1 LPARH
6 WRRGIG
12 TTIST
17 TTSTIMERIDRHN
30 IMTEEKDL
38 RYPVGRFNAAEAATP
53 ATRAA
58 NLETLKSAPEHLRAT
73 VSGLSEIQLDTP
85 YREGGWTIRQVV
97 HHLADSHANA
107 YIRVKLALTEDWPTV
122 KPYDEAAW
130 ARLADSREPIEGSLA
145 MFAALHARWIA
156 LMESLSDE
164 DFQKGFMHPV
174 LGRQTLDGSLGM
186 YAWHSR
192 HHTAHVTSLR
202 ARQGW

>member
-1 LPARH
+1 
-6 WRRGIG
+6 
-12 TTIST
+12 
-17 TTSTIMERIDRHN
+17 MERISPHN

-53 ATRAA
+53 AARAA
-58 NLETLKSAPEHLRAT
+58 NLETLKAAPEHLRAA
-73 VSGLSEIQLDTP
+73 VSGLSDVQLDTP

-107 YIRVKLALTEDWPTV
+107 YIRVKLALTEEWPTV

-130 ARLADSREPIEGSLA
+130 AKLADSREPIEGSLA
-145 MFAALHARWIA
+145 MFAALHSRWVA
-156 LMESLSDE
+156 LMESLREE
-164 DFQKGFMHPV
+164 DFQKGFMHPA
-174 LGRQTLDGSLGM
+174 LGRQTLDASLGM

-192 HHTAHVTSLR
+192 HHTAHITSLR